1 MADDVEVEDFEI
13 TDYDLMEGMGLGF
26 RRRKMTREDA
36 IYGIWA
42 DRDSDDDDRPS
53 FSGKR
58 KKDYTK
64 PLNFVSGGVVQKG
77 KDKKTEDDDAAS
89 VGSSASEKGP
99 GSGRNSPVVR
109 DKKLFKGTGVK
120 KETGP
125 LGPQMFA
132 KKLLKTSG
140 KEFGSFEKYTKG
152 FGMKMLQ
159 QMGYEPGKGLG
170 KDGQGIVYPVE
181 AFKREGRGALG
192 SYGPERSKKAQEYS
206 SSKLRPVY
214 DEEEDEEEKF
224 REQLQQWKKTE
235 EGYSKPKYVYK
246 TVDEVK
252 ATGGS
257 KKGPSIS
264 LKHSK
269 IKVVDMTG
277 PETKILT
284 GYGSIAQQHAKPGE
298 VPPTTSVRDA
308 EAAFAMPELTY
319 NLNLLIDMAE
329 TDIVQTDRQLKFEQD
344 LVVNLKHEEEKLSAV
359 LEREEKEIK
368 KLMEVINMIDRESSL
383 FECHSCRQQSLSP
396 DDDVL
401 TLDKCEEIFNTLQE
415 DYYEEFKMYDLASL
429 AEPLVF
435 SLVRKY
441 FEGWNPLVNPSHGLE
456 VMVRWREI
464 LERKEAENSAFSL
477 TLAQGTAHGEEA
489 MKMYDRLVW
498 EVWMPFLRSVICSW
512 TCREYESM
520 LNLIN
525 IWIPV
530 LPQWILENIKQQLI
544 LPRLQVEVDAWN
556 PLTDTVPVHAW
567 IHPWLPL
574 MGDRLEPLYA
584 PIRFKLASA
593 LTNWH
598 PSDPSAK
605 MMLEPWS
612 KSRADLRMAKET
624 LERFFQ
630 RYNGCI
636 HSSINLTEI
645 VAVLGRIH
653 YKPSPAALRA
663 FSLGHGVGGHH
674 NAAAFHQFV
683 RKTFLSS
690 LDSGLYLGYGFV
702 CSSLVNRISLRLQYV
717 RKALRFRASVRRA
730 RARDLYSGW
739 KGMFSDDLLNHP
751 TIKVQFNRA
760 LDVMNQAVTSPG
772 GVLQPG
778 ARENIAY
785 LTSTERR
792 REAEAAAMAAAVEK
806 QKAEAARTLAASQ
819 NVPSNFKDLIQNL
832 AEENNLIFMPTPNR
846 RFEGKALYSLG
857 KVTLYIDRG
866 VVFVNTQG
874 VWKPVSLQDLISLAK

>member
-1 MADDVEVEDFEI
+1 
-13 TDYDLMEGMGLGF
+13 
-26 RRRKMTREDA
+26 
-36 IYGIWA
+36 
-42 DRDSDDDDRPS
+42 
-53 FSGKR
+53 
-58 KKDYTK
+58 
-64 PLNFVSGGVVQKG
+64 
-77 KDKKTEDDDAAS
+77 
-89 VGSSASEKGP
+89 
-99 GSGRNSPVVR
+99 
-109 DKKLFKGTGVK
+109 
-120 KETGP
+120 
-125 LGPQMFA
+125 
-132 KKLLKTSG
+132 
-140 KEFGSFEKYTKG
+140 
-152 FGMKMLQ
+152 
-159 QMGYEPGKGLG
+159 
-170 KDGQGIVYPVE
+170 
-181 AFKREGRGALG
+181 
-192 SYGPERSKKAQEYS
+192 
-206 SSKLRPVY
+206 
-214 DEEEDEEEKF
+214 
-224 REQLQQWKKTE
+224 
-235 EGYSKPKYVYK
+235 
-246 TVDEVK
+246 
-252 ATGGS
+252 
-257 KKGPSIS
+257 
-264 LKHSK
+264 
-269 IKVVDMTG
+269 
-277 PETKILT
+277 
-284 GYGSIAQQHAKPGE
+284 
-298 VPPTTSVRDA
+298 
-308 EAAFAMPELTY
+308 
-319 NLNLLIDMAE
+319 
-329 TDIVQTDRQLKFEQD
+329 
-344 LVVNLKHEEEKLSAV
+344 
-359 LEREEKEIK
+359 
-368 KLMEVINMIDRESSL
+368 MID
-383 FECHSCRQQSLSP
+383 SCRQQSLSP
-396 DDDVL
+396 DDDAL

-612 KSRADLRMAKET
+612 KVFSKGTMDAFILRSIYPKLSQCLAEFIINPHQQH
-624 LERFFQ
+624 LE
-630 RYNGCI
+630 
-636 HSSINLTEI
+636 
-645 VAVLGRIH
+645 
-653 YKPSPAALRA
+653 P
-663 FSLGHGVGGHH
+663 
-674 NAAAFHQFV
+674 FHWVMEWEDIITQQHF
-683 RKTFLSS
+683 
-690 LDSGLYLGYGFV
+690 
-702 CSSLVNRISLRLQYV
+702 ISLLEKHFFPRWIQV
-717 RKALRFRASVRRA
+717 LRGWLSVSPNY
-730 RARDLYSGW
+730 DEVIQWYSGW

>member
-192 SYGPERSKKAQEYS
+192 SYGPERSKKAQE
-206 SSKLRPVY
+206 LRPVY

-308 EAAFAMPELTY
+308 EAVFAMPELTY

-368 KLMEVINMIDRESSL
+368 KLMEVINMID
-383 FECHSCRQQSLSP
+383 SCRQQSLSP
-396 DDDVL
+396 DDDAL

-612 KSRADLRMAKET
+612 KVFSKGTMDAFILRSIYPKLSQCLAEFIINPHQQH
-624 LERFFQ
+624 LE
-630 RYNGCI
+630 
-636 HSSINLTEI
+636 
-645 VAVLGRIH
+645 
-653 YKPSPAALRA
+653 P
-663 FSLGHGVGGHH
+663 
-674 NAAAFHQFV
+674 FHWVMEWEDIITQQHF
-683 RKTFLSS
+683 
-690 LDSGLYLGYGFV
+690 
-702 CSSLVNRISLRLQYV
+702 ISLLEKHFFPRWIQV
-717 RKALRFRASVRRA
+717 LRGWLSVSPNY
-730 RARDLYSGW
+730 DEVIQWYSGW